1 MKCYV
6 HFLRCPCTSWL
17 LRWLAEE
24 AQLSSIVFVRL
35 LLFGSHVT
43 VIYCEQNSLN
53 YIHAW
58 HYVHYI
64 KCKKGHWTPQ
74 GLQQQWLLP
83 NGPFRQGILAQVFN
97 SNFKIRIVCMLG
109 DSGDFQTSRYQGIV
123 KATAFGVF
131 EDLKFKISEG
141 SDQN

>member
-1 MKCYV
+1 MKIVLKLQFLTCKKYSEHRSTVKNCNFSRLQFFKYTFTVIPLHIFAVQGACSFLLSCNFKKWDWVKCYV

-74 GLQQQWLLP
+74 GLQ
-83 NGPFRQGILAQVFN
+83 
-97 SNFKIRIVCMLG
+97 
-109 DSGDFQTSRYQGIV
+109 
-123 KATAFGVF
+123 
-131 EDLKFKISEG
+131 
-141 SDQN
+141 